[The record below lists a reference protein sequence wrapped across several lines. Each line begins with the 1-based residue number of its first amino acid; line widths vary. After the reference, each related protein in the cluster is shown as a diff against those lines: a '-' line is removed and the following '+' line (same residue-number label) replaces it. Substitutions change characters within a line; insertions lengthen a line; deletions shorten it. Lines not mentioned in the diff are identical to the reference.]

1 MYVKSGTSLMEMMER
16 GEFSVLADDAVV
28 REIKDFLSRL
38 EGIESTIVSDH
49 ILNLLEEV
57 EGNLPED
64 RDKLIAVLDRYLS
77 LSAKDRLVFRLGRR
91 RGIYRRLDD
100 MDDQNTYAGLS
111 SIVEQ
116 YEKNEEGSLDKYL
129 SMIMHNY
136 V

>member
-38 EGIESTIVSDH
+38 EGIKSTIVSDH